1 MRMISNDLFDIL
13 LPRRVTESL
22 NHSLSKYIY
31 NCIIFDRNN
40 FANSTNQQSAEES
53 EKIFDIFTL
62 FSKTQQTYT
71 FFF

>member
-22 NHSLSKYIY
+22 NHSHSKYIY